1 MATTKNGYVNGS
13 DILLYVNGKAIG
25 HCTTHTATFTSET
38 KDHAVKPVATS
49 GLSAGLWKG
58 KAVVGLSISI
68 STEGLRFY
76 NESEMG
82 FKGLFK
88 EWIKGKSVELKCMER
103 ENSDKPYLVGKFVI
117 ASIEESAPA
126 QDDATYSAN
135 FENDGEPDTLDDT
148 AITETADS
156 ENE

>member
-1 MATTKNGYVNGS
+1 MPTTKKGYVNGS

-25 HCTTHTATFTSET
+25 HCTTHTATFNSET
-38 KDHAVKPVATS
+38 KDHAVKPAAS
-49 GLSAGLWKG
+49 KSMSAGLWKG
-58 KAVVGLSISI
+58 KTVTGLSISI

-76 NESEMG
+76 NEAEMG

-88 EWIKGKSVELKCMER
+88 EWIKGQSIELKCMER
-103 ENSDKPYLVGKFVI
+103 ENADKPYLVGKFVI
-117 ASIEESAPA
+117 ASIEETAPA

-148 AITETADS
+148 AITETLETEGA
-156 ENE
+156 